1 MSRISHLLRS
11 LLLAAGL
18 LLAGAGATR
27 AQDSITIFV
36 STETDDLRPLIEQ
49 VQPNLRAAHVNIQI
63 VTRPADANL
72 GIYPGAVPG
81 AFLIKLRHTS
91 FELSQSALLEETT
104 GIAHYIPPSE
114 NPQTTNLLTAAVLY
128 TAGRCFEAQPFFDAA
143 LRDRPMADSVE
154 RFIAFMRGVCAL
166 KDADDYAGAAEQF
179 AAALNVEHDSAL
191 IASAPVNL
199 AWVYLQ
205 LGRRDDAFALLERY
219 VEANQGVSSGGTDYG
234 ARAYAQRAQFHALVS
249 NYSAAIADLD
259 AALSRAPDSAALLTL
274 RGQMRLALYEWD
286 SALADFNAALR
297 ADRAYADAWFQ
308 RGLLHYSVLQTGQ
321 ELRAAALADFRC
333 YLELSPNG
341 PYAAQASRYAALIEA
356 ELATYSDWRCLPH
369 ASLCGTKTP
378 PTD

>member
-1 MSRISHLLRS
+1 M
-11 LLLAAGL
+11 AGVGT
-18 LLAGAGATR
+18 AR
-27 AQDSITIFV
+27 AQDSITVFV

-49 VQPNLRAAHVNIQI
+49 VQSNLRAARVNIEI

-72 GIYPGAVPG
+72 SVYPG
-81 AFLIKLRHTS
+81 AFLIELRRTS

-104 GIAHYIPPSE
+104 GVVHYIPPNE
-114 NPQTTNLLTAAVLY
+114 GRQTADLLAGIVLY
-128 TAGRCFEAQPFFDAA
+128 AAGRCSEAQPFFNAA
-143 LRDRPMADSVE
+143 LRDRPLTGSAE

-179 AAALNVEHDSAL
+179 TAALNVERASAL
-191 IASAPVNL
+191 IANTPVNL

-219 VEANQGVSSGGTDYG
+219 VEANQGVSSGGMACG
-234 ARAYAQRAQFHALVS
+234 ARAYAQRAQFHALAS

-259 AALSRAPDSAALLTL
+259 AALNRAPGNAALLTL
-274 RGQMRLALYEWD
+274 RGQMRLAQYEWD

-333 YLELSPNG
+333 YLELAPDG
-341 PYAAQASRYAALIEA
+341 PHATQASRYATLIEA
-356 ELATYSDWRCLPH
+356 ELATDNGPRCLPC
-369 ASLCGTKTP
+369 ARLCNTKARSI
-378 PTD
+378 D